1 VLSDLFEIR
10 KGNHSGLFATWM
22 GHELSI
28 LGKSYVVALLL
39 TEGTLAHS
47 MKDLSGRSGLE
58 TKWPAPLKTD
68 NFEVESVT

>member
-1 VLSDLFEIR
+1 
-10 KGNHSGLFATWM
+10 M
-22 GHELSI
+22 GYELSI

-47 MKDLSGRSGLE
+47 MMNLRGRSGLK